1 MTSHRIAVVFFIA
14 IAATLTAACAA
25 STPHHDA
32 PAEPGSFFRLVN
44 ATFDSVT
51 AVAVA
56 PTGSDAFYR
65 VDLGQP
71 LQGGL
76 NAATFR
82 VPPGHCL
89 RDLRVTFQNRRVEQL
104 SAIDMCRIHGLR
116 LDARPTR

>member
-1 MTSHRIAVVFFIA
+1 MTLPRAVIFSIAV
-14 IAATLTAACAA
+14 ATMLTAACAA
-25 STPHHDA
+25 STPRHDA
-32 PAEPGSFFRLVN
+32 PAEPGPYFQLVN

-56 PTGSDAFYR
+56 PAGSGTFQR
-65 VDLGQP
+65 IELGLP

-89 RDLRVTFQNRRVEQL
+89 RDLRVTFRDRRVEQL
-104 SAIDMCRIHGLR
+104 SAIDMCRVHALR
-116 LDARPTR
+116 LDAKPAR